1 MLFNS
6 IQFLFFFPIVI
17 LIYFCIPQKLKIYW
31 LLAASY
37 YFYMCWNVK
46 YIVLLLTST
55 VITYAASLLL
65 EVGKKYK
72 KLIVAGSF
80 LANLSILALFKYY
93 NFFGDAITALFGNLG
108 IAVSIPEFDVLLP
121 VGISFYIFQAL
132 GYTMDVYRGEVKAEK
147 NFVNYALFVS
157 FFPQLVA
164 GPIERTKN
172 LLHQIKEPHYFDEK
186 RVAYGLQL
194 MVWGLFKKLVIADK
208 AAILV
213 DTVYGNY
220 QIYSGWEL
228 VIATMLFAVQIYCD
242 FSSYSDIAIGAAQVM
257 GFTLMQNFR
266 QPYFSQSV
274 SEFWRRWHISLSTW
288 FRDYLYIPLGG
299 GRCRPL
305 RHYMNL
311 MIVFLVS
318 GLWHGANWTYVIWG
332 GINGFYQIIENVLKK
347 RFGCKLSSERF
358 GGKVF
363 RMFST
368 FLLINFSWIF
378 FSADNLAAALG
389 IIRRMFSVNN
399 AWLFFDGSLSG
410 MGLDFKDLFVLF
422 ISLEVLAGVSI
433 LQYCNV
439 HIRECIARQNIVFR
453 YMLYAASIVSIIIFG
468 VYGAAYDATSFIYFQ
483 F

>member
-6 IQFLFFFPIVI
+6 IEFLLFFPVVI
-17 LIYFCIPQKLKIYW
+17 LIYFCIPQKAKAYW

-46 YIVLLLTST
+46 YILLLVTST
-55 VITYAASLLL
+55 AVTYTAGILMERVERHKRA
-65 EVGKKYK
+65 V
-72 KLIVAGSF
+72 VAGSF
-80 LANLSILALFKYY
+80 VINLSILAAFKYF
-93 NFFGDAITALFGNLG
+93 NFLGDTFIALFHHLG
-108 IAVSIPEFDVLLP
+108 IAVDIPRFDVLLP

-132 GYTMDVYRGEVKAEK
+132 GYTMDVYRGDIKAERD
-147 NFVNYALFVS
+147 FAYYALFVS

-164 GPIERTKN
+164 GPIERSGN
-172 LLHQIKEPHYFDEK
+172 LLHQLKEPHVFDEK
-186 RVAYGLQL
+186 RVACGLQL

-220 QIYSGWEL
+220 QVYSGWEL
-228 VIATMLFAVQIYCD
+228 VIATVLFAVQIYCD
-242 FSSYSDIAIGAAQVM
+242 FSSYSDIAVGAAQVM
-257 GFTLMQNFR
+257 GFTLMRNFR

-305 RHYMNL
+305 RHYLNL
-311 MIVFLVS
+311 MVVFLVS

-332 GINGFYQIIENVLKK
+332 GINGIYQVAENWLKQ
-347 RFGCKLSSERF
+347 RFGFKLSSETF

-363 RMFST
+363 RMAGT
-368 FLLINFSWIF
+368 FALINFSWIF
-378 FSADNLAAALG
+378 FRADNLETALG

-399 AWLFFDGSLSG
+399 AWIFFDGSLGG
-410 MGLDFKDLFVLF
+410 MGLDIKDLFILF
-422 ISLEVLAGVSI
+422 LALEVLAGVSI
-433 LQYCNV
+433 LQYNNIQ
-439 HIRECIARQNIVFR
+439 IRECILRQNIVFR
-453 YMLYAASIVSIIIFG
+453 YTLYIAALVSIIIFG

>member
-17 LIYFCIPQKLKIYW
+17 LIYFCIPQKLKTYW

-228 VIATMLFAVQIYCD
+228 VIA
-242 FSSYSDIAIGAAQVM
+242 
-257 GFTLMQNFR
+257 
-266 QPYFSQSV
+266 QSV

-378 FSADNLAAALG
+378 FRADNLAAALG

>member
-1 MLFNS
+1 
-6 IQFLFFFPIVI
+6 
-17 LIYFCIPQKLKIYW
+17 
-31 LLAASY
+31 
-37 YFYMCWNVK
+37 
-46 YIVLLLTST
+46 
-55 VITYAASLLL
+55 
-65 EVGKKYK
+65 
-72 KLIVAGSF
+72 
-80 LANLSILALFKYY
+80 
-93 NFFGDAITALFGNLG
+93 
-108 IAVSIPEFDVLLP
+108 
-121 VGISFYIFQAL
+121 
-132 GYTMDVYRGEVKAEK
+132 
-147 NFVNYALFVS
+147 
-157 FFPQLVA
+157 
-164 GPIERTKN
+164 
-172 LLHQIKEPHYFDEK
+172 
-186 RVAYGLQL
+186 
-194 MVWGLFKKLVIADK
+194 
-208 AAILV
+208 
-213 DTVYGNY
+213 
-220 QIYSGWEL
+220 
-228 VIATMLFAVQIYCD
+228 
-242 FSSYSDIAIGAAQVM
+242 
-257 GFTLMQNFR
+257 
-266 QPYFSQSV
+266 
-274 SEFWRRWHISLSTW
+274 
-288 FRDYLYIPLGG
+288 
-299 GRCRPL
+299 
-305 RHYMNL
+305 MNL

-378 FSADNLAAALG
+378 FRADNLAAALG